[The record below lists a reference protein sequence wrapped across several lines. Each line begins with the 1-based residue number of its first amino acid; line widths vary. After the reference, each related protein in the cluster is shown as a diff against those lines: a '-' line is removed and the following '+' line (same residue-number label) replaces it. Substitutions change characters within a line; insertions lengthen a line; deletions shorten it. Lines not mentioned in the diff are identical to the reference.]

1 MAVSVKLGSVVRPA
15 KKEAQL
21 RERAEQK
28 AIYLAAGPLLL
39 SRPRSRVTWP
49 NGPML
54 SLEPGKKKKTLEPC
68 LDAAAASTNRAKLVR
83 IIFNKLLVFSF
94 PFYKASSQRILI
106 SLHLDTSWCY
116 NKTQRIWQLG
126 PEFNAKQTGW
136 SSAHRSSS
144 PAANLVLGSS
154 NLASSRLNSNGMYLL
169 WSRKHA

>member
-1 MAVSVKLGSVVRPA
+1 MIGWSQPSRACVRFTELSAVTWNGVAVSVKLGSVVRPA

-39 SRPRSRVTWP
+39 SRPRSRVTGP

-83 IIFNKLLVFSF
+83 IIFNKLF
-94 PFYKASSQRILI
+94 PFLQSQ
-106 SLHLDTSWCY
+106 
-116 NKTQRIWQLG
+116 
-126 PEFNAKQTGW
+126 
-136 SSAHRSSS
+136 
-144 PAANLVLGSS
+144 
-154 NLASSRLNSNGMYLL
+154 
-169 WSRKHA
+169 